1 MKNTEECT
9 FFRSGN
15 ISFRPILG
23 FTAGVNIQILSFFQ
37 FCNDPTVNFSLVQ
50 HADIIL
56 FYIHLS
62 TY

>member
-23 FTAGVNIQILSFFQ
+23 FTAGVNIQIIFCHSFSFAMIQ
-37 FCNDPTVNFSLVQ
+37 Q
-50 HADIIL
+50 
-56 FYIHLS
+56 
-62 TY
+62 